1 MPSGG
6 TTTNTIEETLTLP
19 TCVSSSNKQT
29 IDDNDH
35 ITHHRHP
42 TPMSENSDEHNDVRY
57 DDNLL
62 DTYYG
67 ELDAFDLDNGA
78 YFGEFVRA
86 EKAERIAKV
95 LMDPHTTPKII
106 RLYLK
111 NTYIGDYGGL

>member
-1 MPSGG
+1 
-6 TTTNTIEETLTLP
+6 
-19 TCVSSSNKQT
+19 
-29 IDDNDH
+29 
-35 ITHHRHP
+35 
-42 TPMSENSDEHNDVRY
+42 MSENSDEHDDVRY

-62 DTYYG
+62 DPYYG
-67 ELDAFDLDNGA
+67 ELDAFDLDSA

-111 NTYIGDYGGL
+111 NTYIGDYGAIVIAEALKINSKNLCWPITESEMMVLLPLPRH